1 MTSFQLFVFDFDGTL
16 VDTQKDI
23 VDSVNR
29 ALAELGL
36 ETRGRETLFTFI
48 GKGVN
53 HLMTR
58 SLEGTGYGDV
68 PRAVDAFMRHYE
80 EHLMDQ
86 TDLFPNCRET
96 LDHFSGTPK
105 TILSN
110 KPTRFITRIL
120 DALDCRAPFATIIG
134 GDLMAAKK
142 PDPAGLRRIMEQHR
156 VRPEETLMVGDSL
169 VDIETGKRAGVK
181 TCGVTYGH
189 AGRASLETVQP
200 DWIID
205 DLSDLK
211 QLFH

>member
-1 MTSFQLFVFDFDGTL
+1 MTSFKLFVFDFDGTL

-29 ALAELGL
+29 ALEELGL
-36 ETRGRETLFTFI
+36 PTRDRETLFTFI
-48 GKGVN
+48 GKGVDQ
-53 HLMTR
+53 LMTR
-58 SLEGTGYGDV
+58 SLEGTGYSDV
-68 PRAVDAFMRHYE
+68 PRAVDSFMRHYD

-86 TDLFPNCRET
+86 TDLFPNCRKT

-110 KPTRFITRIL
+110 KPTSFITRIL
-120 DALDCRAPFATIIG
+120 DALDCRAPFKTIIG

-142 PDPAGLRRIMEQHR
+142 PDPVGLRHIMEQHR
-156 VRPEETLMVGDSL
+156 VRPQATLMVGDSL

-205 DLSDLK
+205 DLSELK